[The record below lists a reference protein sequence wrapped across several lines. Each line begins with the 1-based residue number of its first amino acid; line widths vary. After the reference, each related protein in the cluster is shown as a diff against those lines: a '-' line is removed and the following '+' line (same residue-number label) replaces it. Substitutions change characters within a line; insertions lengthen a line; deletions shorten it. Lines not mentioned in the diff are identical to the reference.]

1 MYIPMPV
8 DTNTNRLIQVQLFE
22 KPMPETNAPP
32 IIELRIP
39 PALLNDAAIDVTL
52 GTAASSTL

>member
-1 MYIPMPV
+1 MPV